1 MKSTIEV
8 GDLVKRMH
16 PQQTKPSNNKVYL
29 VASVSPDDYWCILHD
44 DGNRLTALRSLIV
57 IKKGQE

>member
-1 MKSTIEV
+1 MKSTIQV
-8 GDLVKRMH
+8 GDLVKRMGSLG
-16 PQQTKPSNNKVYL
+16 SNTKVYL